1 MNPLHQSILDKLKDA
16 ENLTA
21 EQRDFLLKS
30 LKEDDKN
37 QTLLQFKLDRVE
49 KDRRTLQV
57 MLEESIE
64 DLQKKN
70 RDLELESSLERVR
83 TVAMSMNKLD
93 DMLQVCQTISHQLES
108 LGVKEIR
115 NVQTG

>member
-1 MNPLHQSILDKLKDA
+1 MNPLHQLLLEKLHHA

-21 EQRDFLLKS
+21 EQKDLLFKS

-37 QTLLQFKLDRVE
+37 QVQLQFKLDRME

-57 MLEESIE
+57 MLEESID

-70 RDLELESSLERVR
+70 KVLEIEASFERVWL
-83 TVAMSMNKLD
+83 VVMSMKKPE
-93 DMLQVCQTISHQLES
+93 DMLDVCCMISVQL
-108 LGVKEIR
+108 
-115 NVQTG
+115 Q